1 MIEQQVQQVEQ
12 VDHFK
17 KSVKIILDQVA
28 KLSDQYSGI

>member
-1 MIEQQVQQVEQ
+1 MDQQVQQVQQ

-17 KSVKIILDQVA
+17 KSVKIILEQVA